1 MRGVLRNERQPQ
13 GAPAAGMAVGG
24 GLQGIQELAAMRGMG
39 AVTYEVEGTGP
50 DHNRS
55 FTASCLLGGTVH
67 GTGPGTS
74 KKEAERR
81 AAESA
86 YSAITGTTRTDG
98 HGRPLADGR

>member
-1 MRGVLRNERQPQ
+1 M
-13 GAPAAGMAVGG
+13 
-24 GLQGIQELAAMRGMG
+24 
-39 AVTYEVEGTGP
+39 
-50 DHNRS
+50 
-55 FTASCLLGGTVH
+55 H